1 MALEKNI
8 KSVVHFM
15 AYPGPRLGRSTQLGE
30 APESYMVDTIK
41 KIIDDPYF
49 NGIEITLIKD
59 PAIRKRVAK
68 MLKDAKMYVT
78 FCAQSIQLINEDNL
92 IATTDISSIDELERQ
107 NAVARILEYVDMAV
121 ELGAQHFELLSGDD
135 PGTSS
140 GLAARRQA
148 TRQLVRSL
156 NEICRYTKKKAGGM
170 KVSLVMFD
178 RLEGSKPQHKGQL
191 IGPTSEAVLL
201 GEELKLD
208 YGHDHFGLLYDL
220 SHMFLMRNGFDH
232 ETPEVLRQLAPYLN
246 AVHIANSVSS
256 DPSHPDYGD
265 MHVAMDHPMGSV
277 TPEVLSDF
285 VKVLNEIN
293 FSGLVGFELLPRG
306 RQISE
311 SVINIAK
318 SMFQEA
324 CAQIPVNYAIGG
336 YRFKARKFLPERFV
350 FRLTDIRMNKPEII
364 AEGAKNRVKR
374 KKLAKDGRMVIIAAD
389 HPGRNVTSVGD
400 DPYLMGDRQQYLGR
414 ITRAL
419 MAPHVDGIMTTPD
432 IMDELFIINFLMQ
445 QKDGG
450 TGILDD
456 KILIGCT
463 NRGGL
468 SGSMYEMDD
477 RVTAYKIADI
487 KKLGLDGAKM
497 MFRLDLK
504 SPQSRYSQYTV
515 ERCSELIRKC
525 NDASIPAFIEPLPVE
540 IKDGQYQVIMDSNEI
555 IRAIG
560 VATAL
565 GGSSQNIWLKVPY
578 VDNFEMVA
586 RSTSCPI
593 LMLGGASTGDPTGT
607 IENFEK
613 GIGSGSN
620 ICGAMVGRN
629 MLYPG
634 FDDPYAT
641 SAAVGKVIHELVSAE
656 DAVKYLA
663 SLRGKDIDLL
673 VKALG
678 A

>member
-8 KSVVHFM
+8 KSLVHFM

-30 APESYMVDTIK
+30 APESYMIDSIK
-41 KIIDDPYF
+41 KVIEDPYF
-49 NGIEITLIKD
+49 NGIEITLIKN
-59 PAIRKRVAK
+59 PSIRKKVTK

-78 FCAQSIQLINEDNL
+78 FCAQVIQLINEDNL
-92 IATTDISSIDELERQ
+92 IAPTDIASIDELERQ
-107 NAVARILEYVDMAV
+107 NAVARILEYVDMAA
-121 ELGAQHFELLSGDD
+121 EMGAQHFELLSGDD
-135 PGTSS
+135 PGTSN

-156 NEICRYTKKKAGGM
+156 NEICRYTKKKANGM

-178 RLEGSKPQHKGQL
+178 RLQEGSKPQNKGQL
-191 IGPTSEAVLL
+191 VGPTSEAVLI

-220 SHMFLMRNGFDH
+220 SHMFLLRNGFEH

-246 AVHIANSVSS
+246 AVHIANSVS
-256 DPSHPDYGD
+256 DPSHDDYGD
-265 MHVAMDHPMGSV
+265 MHVSMDHPNGSV
-277 TPEVLSDF
+277 TPETLSEF
-285 VKVLNEIN
+285 AKVLNEIN
-293 FSGLVGFELLPRG
+293 FDGMIGFELLPRG

-336 YRFKARKFLPERFV
+336 YRFKTRKFLPERF
-350 FRLTDIRMNKPEII
+350 FFNITDIRMNQPELIT
-364 AEGAKNRVKR
+364 EGARNRAR
-374 KKLAKDGRMVIIAAD
+374 RPSITEDGKLVIIAAD
-389 HPGRNVTSVGD
+389 HPGRNVTRVGD

-414 ITRAL
+414 IVRSL
-419 MAPHVDGIMTTPD
+419 MSSYVDGIMATPD
-432 IMDELFIINFLMQ
+432 IIDDLFIINHLMQ
-445 QKDGG
+445 KKEKKGIIDGKV
-450 TGILDD
+450 I
-456 KILIGCT
+456 IGCT

-468 SGSMYEMDD
+468 SGSTYEMDD
-477 RVTAYKIADI
+477 RITAYRIEDI
-487 KKLGLDGAKM
+487 KHLGLDGAKM
-497 MFRLDLK
+497 MFRLDLD

-515 ERCSELIRKC
+515 ERCANMIRKC
-525 NDASIPAFIEPLPVE
+525 NELDVPGFIEPLPVE
-540 IKDGQYQVIMDSNEI
+540 IRDGRYQVKMDHTEI
-555 IRAIG
+555 IKTIG

-565 GGSSQNIWLKVPY
+565 GGSSKNIWLKVPY
-578 VDNFEMVA
+578 VDNYEMVA

-593 LMLGGASTGDPTGT
+593 LMLGGASTGNPTGI

-613 GIGSGSN
+613 GIGSGGN
-620 ICGAMVGRN
+620 IRGAMVGRN

-634 FDDPYAT
+634 YDDPYAT
-641 SAAVGKVIHELVSAE
+641 SAAVGKVIHDLVSAE

-663 SLRGKDIDLL
+663 SLRGERMDYLSKI
-673 VKALG
+673 LG
-678 A
+678 F